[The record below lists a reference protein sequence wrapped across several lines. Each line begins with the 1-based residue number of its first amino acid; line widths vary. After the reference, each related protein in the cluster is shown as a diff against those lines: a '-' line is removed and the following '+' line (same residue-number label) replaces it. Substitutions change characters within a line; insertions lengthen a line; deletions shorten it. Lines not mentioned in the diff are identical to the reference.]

1 MSFSS
6 LRNNKLTRKGA
17 QWKEEAKKE
26 REKVNLRCFHCKI
39 LRVNVTTL
47 RSHTFQLFF
56 SQPLIVGVDYC
67 GRIFSWNC
75 VLNKHIWGGDDE
87 EKFL

>member
-26 REKVNLRCFHCKI
+26 REKVNLCCTVKRGSKERKGKGDPSLLSLQEFEGQRNHSSQSHFP
-39 LRVNVTTL
+39 TL
-47 RSHTFQLFF
+47 F
-56 SQPLIVGVDYC
+56 
-67 GRIFSWNC
+67 
-75 VLNKHIWGGDDE
+75 
-87 EKFL
+87 